1 MDCSKVCPRPAPFL
15 SGGGF
20 LQAFLRL
27 LDSRFF
33 VVPDVQMNP
42 PKLYDAAGKI
52 AAGLNEKVT
61 ALGFVRGG
69 RALVTLGE
77 AGVQVWG
84 VR

>member
-1 MDCSKVCPRPAPFL
+1 M
-15 SGGGF
+15 
-20 LQAFLRL
+20 RL